1 MTNSREPMAL
11 IYNQSRS
18 VNIQIPFSQ
27 VEHMFEEHEI
37 KIYAKARIFAK
48 QLIIV
53 GKATEQDW

>member
-1 MTNSREPMAL
+1 
-11 IYNQSRS
+11 
-18 VNIQIPFSQ
+18 
-27 VEHMFEEHEI
+27 MFEEHEI